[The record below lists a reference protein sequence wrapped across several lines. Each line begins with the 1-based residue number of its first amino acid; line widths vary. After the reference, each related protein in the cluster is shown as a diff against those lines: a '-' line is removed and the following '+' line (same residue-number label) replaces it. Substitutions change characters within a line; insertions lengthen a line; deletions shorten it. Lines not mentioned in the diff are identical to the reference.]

1 MGAFLLPSKAVTD
14 DSADLDAIDELL
26 EAGDL
31 EGARSKLSQATE
43 QGNALKV
50 LRIKLSMYDGSLS
63 PGAAMQRLIQI
74 MRTDANAPRAK
85 ELYQEA
91 SNSAYQSR
99 QSSVSHSH
107 PPPPTD
113 SEDDS

>member
-1 MGAFLLPSKAVTD
+1 MNAEP
-14 DSADLDAIDELL
+14 DLEPIDQLL

-31 EGARSKLSQATE
+31 DAARTALAAIPSQEDAVR
-43 QGNALKV
+43 V
-50 LRIKLSMYDGSLS
+50 LRVKLGLYDGSLP

-74 MRTDANAPRAK
+74 MRTAPDTPRAK

-91 SNSAYQSR
+91 SNRAYQSR

-107 PPPPTD
+107 PPPPVEPD
-113 SEDDS
+113 ES